1 MPGINLRLMAK
12 KKRKKK
18 QQKKKK
24 FKNIKQIANEFA
36 DENRRMATPAA
47 KHFKKL
53 LTLSGFRFKSEK
65 IVYKEVSFYIVD
77 FYIPDRNLC
86 IELDGGYHNTP
97 EQKAK
102 DIERD
107 RFMESKGYH
116 NWRMT
121 NEEALALTRDELV
134 AKIKSF
140 IPKERNIRVLA
151 YQEPRMPLLK
161 PKKLKGNPPA
171 SRRRTKLKRKPTR
184 PNLPTPAEIA
194 ENKARRESLNRKAA

>member
-1 MPGINLRLMAK
+1 MAK
-12 KKRKKK
+12 KKKKK

-102 DIERD
+102 DVERD

-121 NEEALALTRDELV
+121 NEEALALTRDEVV

-140 IPKERNIRVLA
+140 IPKQRNIRVLA

-161 PKKLKGNPPA
+161 PKKLKGNPK
-171 SRRRTKLKRKPTR
+171 RRRHKKSGPIKTEHPTLDR
-184 PNLPTPAEIA
+184 IA
-194 ENKARRESLNRKAA
+194 ENKARRELMLSQRINPRDL